1 MMKKQCWILITKS
14 NKNLCQ
20 LLRKKTARS
29 ITFKSTRKENKIMY
43 PTACTRK
50 GNKQQ
55 SSCISLHTFQQSNNQ
70 SDPRARATMKNIA
83 KWMNKAEK

>member
-29 ITFKSTRKENKIMY
+29 ITFKSTTKENKAMHQR
-43 PTACTRK
+43 PEQGSVTNSK
-50 GNKQQ
+50 VHV
-55 SSCISLHTFQQSNNQ
+55 SHLHNFQQSKNQ
-70 SDPRARATMKNIA
+70 SDPRARAKMKNIA
-83 KWMNKAEK
+83 KWINKAEN